1 MFGHVI
7 IDGPDAVGKTT
18 LAEFV
23 NEKFGFEIVHSDA
36 KSKNDYE
43 YHSNLLKCRD
53 SKFYDRFMAGEF
65 VYPRIYGRAPK
76 LDVSEMDKLFKEII
90 DTNSLYIIMNT
101 SNLDIVNQRLIDRK
115 EFNYLDEIKEQ
126 TQLFLGFAGYVFAN
140 YFENYD
146 NFKYVDI
153 AEPDAYEKI
162 YAYVEEFINSHKE
175 N

>member
-1 MFGHVI
+1 
-7 IDGPDAVGKTT
+7 
-18 LAEFV
+18 
-23 NEKFGFEIVHSDA
+23 
-36 KSKNDYE
+36 
-43 YHSNLLKCRD
+43 
-53 SKFYDRFMAGEF
+53 
-65 VYPRIYGRAPK
+65 
-76 LDVSEMDKLFKEII
+76 
-90 DTNSLYIIMNT
+90 MNT